1 MRVATLNILN
11 STTSLDERVAH
22 LIDILAEE
30 RLDFLCLQE
39 VLPPET
45 AGFDIVERVGQALGL
60 VHTEYHWDARNG
72 VATLSRYPLT
82 LPLAEDKRAEGSHLL
97 VTKSVVDGRDVFV
110 LNLHAVWGSTKGKAR
125 LRECILVDD
134 IAQGFFNFPQTR
146 ETRPVIILAGDL
158 NALPDSEPI
167 RYLRGLQS
175 HGEHSTTW
183 VDAWEVADPDAEE
196 WTTGD
201 PTYLTQQTSENRRG
215 GVYDTAAAPR
225 RRIDYIML
233 FEWVW
238 GQAGYPLS
246 TRRFGDEVFLDSK
259 GSKLTVSDHYGV
271 LTELF
276 MPDEA

>member
-22 LIDILAEE
+22 LIDILVEE

-39 VLPPET
+39 VLPPEE

-60 VHTEYHWDARNG
+60 VHTDYHREEGSRNG
-72 VATLSRYPLT
+72 VATLSRYALERPLPNNDRT
-82 LPLAEDKRAEGSHLL
+82 AGSHLL
-97 VTKSVVDGRDVFV
+97 VTKSVVDGRDVYV

-125 LRECILVDD
+125 LRECVLVDD

-175 HGEHSTTW
+175 HGEHSTIW
-183 VDAWEVADPDAEE
+183 VDAWEVADPEADD

-201 PTYLTQQTSENRRG
+201 PTYLDAEDFGEPT
-215 GVYDTAAAPR
+215 R
-225 RRIDYIML
+225 RR
-233 FEWVW
+233 V
-238 GQAGYPLS
+238 
-246 TRRFGDEVFLDSK
+246 
-259 GSKLTVSDHYGV
+259 
-271 LTELF
+271 
-276 MPDEA
+276 